1 MSSSSLICPITS
13 NINSIPHTHIS
24 CAVCADIHSEHG
36 RMVFHLLSCFI
47 RNRPILLERHE
58 RLQVRLLVP
67 CVRMNASEGTPRAR
81 LDNPHDDLLI
91 EAEPIPGVFGKWGG
105 TIYYDVA

>member
-1 MSSSSLICPITS
+1 
-13 NINSIPHTHIS
+13 
-24 CAVCADIHSEHG
+24 
-36 RMVFHLLSCFI
+36 
-47 RNRPILLERHE
+47 
-58 RLQVRLLVP
+58 
-67 CVRMNASEGTPRAR
+67 MNASEGTPRAR